1 MVSWFDLFSCAS
13 AQSSPVRQV
22 GGRFPHAPADF
33 SQAGRRS
40 RSGQFATD
48 RLSGN
53 RVERLLSLFRM
64 HWDHEP
70 DLHKSLND
78 EGRMTKEIRSP
89 NVENSQLCSRRF
101 RHSDFVI
108 PSDFVIRH
116 SDLRMTV
123 SPIQQTG
130 QRTGRG
136 GSWKV
141 STNIRYPTSNIQ
153 HRTPKGAL
161 PRILFDVRRWMFDVG
176 CSAANQPP
184 TSALASAAN
193 GVLR

>member
-1 MVSWFDLFSCAS
+1 
-13 AQSSPVRQV
+13 
-22 GGRFPHAPADF
+22 
-33 SQAGRRS
+33 
-40 RSGQFATD
+40 QFATD

-130 QRTGRG
+130 QRTGESGLG
-136 GSWKV
+136 GAVHGKSPRT
-141 STNIRYPTSNIQ
+141 SAIQHPTS
-153 HRTPKGAL
+153 
-161 PRILFDVRRWMFDVG
+161 
-176 CSAANQPP
+176 
-184 TSALASAAN
+184 
-193 GVLR
+193 